1 MPVPT
6 ASRYR
11 LKLRGVPGPR
21 QAEGVDVSA
30 LWSRVESALVKTV
43 LAAQALQ
50 RLPRRRPGSCVDL
63 FGAFASV
70 RLGFRVM

>member
-1 MPVPT
+1 M
-6 ASRYR
+6 
-11 LKLRGVPGPR
+11 
-21 QAEGVDVSA
+21 DVSA

-63 FGAFASV
+63 FGARCLPFESAIIYPK
-70 RLGFRVM
+70 RCD

>member
-1 MPVPT
+1 M
-6 ASRYR
+6 
-11 LKLRGVPGPR
+11 
-21 QAEGVDVSA
+21 SA

-63 FGAFASV
+63 FGVDVMFDTDLAPYVLEVRRTAASPS
-70 RLGFRVM
+70 